1 MEFTNW
7 LTARDDLGGTYL
19 SWEEYLVQR
28 SNFSINVTAELP
40 HCYSGTKDYT
50 PFVSWYTIEVKL
62 LNPDAREL
70 TFTFDRFGEEIS
82 FTLPLRG
89 GA

>member
-7 LTARDDLGGTYL
+7 LTARDDLGGAYL
-19 SWEEYLVQR
+19 SWEEYLVRR
-28 SNFSINVTAELP
+28 SSSSINATAELP
-40 HCYSGTKDYT
+40 HCYSLTTDYT

-70 TFTFDRFGEEIS
+70 TFTFDRFGEELS